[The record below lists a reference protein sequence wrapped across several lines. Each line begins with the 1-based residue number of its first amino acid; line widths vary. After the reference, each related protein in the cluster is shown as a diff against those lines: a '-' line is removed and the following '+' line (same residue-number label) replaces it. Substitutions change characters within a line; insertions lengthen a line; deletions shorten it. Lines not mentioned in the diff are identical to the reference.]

1 MIRRELTRFT
11 LVGLTAVAIAYVI
24 YRLFLKA
31 GLDVNLA
38 NAIAYITGTH
48 ISFFLRINPGH
59 FSMLHAADVVGRFAL
74 LHLGSLVANVVVN
87 WIALSLLIGASLAA
101 IELAFLAGISTSTI
115 INFCG
120 MKFFVFSAPASSD
133 A

>member
-11 LVGLTAVAIAYVI
+11 LVGITAVAIAYVI

-38 NAIAYITGTH
+38 NTIAYVTGTTF
-48 ISFFLRINPGH
+48 SFFANKSWT
-59 FSMLHAADVVGRFAL
+59 FFNVASAVDVVGRFAL

-87 WIALSLLIGASLAA
+87 WIVLSLLIGASLA
-101 IELAFLAGISTSTI
+101 IELAFLAGISASTI